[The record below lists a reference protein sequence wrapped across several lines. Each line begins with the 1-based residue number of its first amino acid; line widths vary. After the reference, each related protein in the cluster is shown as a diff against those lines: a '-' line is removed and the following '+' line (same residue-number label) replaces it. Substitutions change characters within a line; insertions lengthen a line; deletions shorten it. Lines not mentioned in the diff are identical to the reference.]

1 MYGRV
6 HSCTGEQL
14 IVQGD
19 ELVSHSAGIQ
29 LCHARFEDPVRNHS
43 TLRKIKK
50 QKWEISVGTQWI
62 TQFDNLCI
70 IEGCEC
76 FGETLDLLQPLVLDL
91 RLDELSEG
99 VVGVSNDQTQQKA
112 LSQVDRGEEDQ
123 QVGQVAKYLLR

>member
-1 MYGRV
+1 MR
-6 HSCTGEQL
+6 E
-14 IVQGD
+14 
-19 ELVSHSAGIQ
+19 
-29 LCHARFEDPVRNHS
+29 N
-43 TLRKIKK
+43 
-50 QKWEISVGTQWI
+50 SVGTHSI

-76 FGETLDLLQPLVLDL
+76 FGETLDLLQSLVLDL

-123 QVGQVAKYLLR
+123 QVGQVAEYLLR